1 MRLNKI
7 SLALVLAGS
16 ALLAACGG
24 GGDSTPVRSGTAAA
38 DLTASVTA
46 STAPALLDKSFSF
59 QNGVAD
65 LGTTSATTLALSGSA
80 AAPDFSLTDGTNKA
94 SGVMTY
100 GSCIFTIKQSNFPA
114 NFTKLQVGV
123 VTEVKP
129 CDVVVA
135 TAGMP
140 TASSSLSTIKL
151 LLGSSFSLPLGVT
164 VTISDSG
171 LVTIS
176 GTLFGTIKLQLA
188 TGATGAAS

>member
-46 STAPALLDKSFSF
+46 STAPALLDKRFSF
-59 QNGVAD
+59 QNGVVE
-65 LGTTSATTLALSGSA
+65 LGTTTDTTLLLSGST
-80 AAPDFSLTDGTNKA
+80 AAPDFSLTAGANTA

-100 GSCIFTIKQSNFPA
+100 GSCIFTVKQSNFPA
-114 NFTKLQVGV
+114 KFTKLQVGA
-123 VTEVKP
+123 VTEIKP

-135 TAGMP
+135 TAGKP
-140 TASSSLSTIKL
+140 AGSSSLSTIKL
-151 LLGSSFSLPLGVT
+151 VLGTSFSLPFGVT

-176 GTLFGTIKLQLA
+176 GTPFGTVKLQLA